1 MNAPTHAGLADQIK
15 TVLDAKEFLT
25 GKWET
30 KPAEVGFFYDN
41 MDLAGYRKIDII
53 QMAHDVAK
61 EIEAR
66 RQADC
71 DHCIIKLVDDVAS
84 KIDAKRNAEGE

>member
-1 MNAPTHAGLADQIK
+1 MKARSGLVAQIS
-15 TVLDAKEFLT
+15 TALDATEFLT

-30 KPAEVGFFYDN
+30 KPAEIGFFYDN

-61 EIEAR
+61 EI
-66 RQADC
+66 
-71 DHCIIKLVDDVAS
+71 
-84 KIDAKRNAEGE
+84 DAQRNDKP